1 MKYYT
6 ITVNGVSYEVGV
18 EEKSGSSAH
27 VTPVTPSAPVMAPTP
42 AMPAAPSMPTAPVPA
57 PTPVVSKQESPKAA
71 AGNIKIE
78 SPMPGKIISVKA
90 SVGQSVNRGDVI
102 LILEA
107 MKMENEIVAS
117 ESGVVASIHV
127 LAGDTVE
134 SGTLLATLS

>member
-27 VTPVTPSAPVMAPTP
+27 VTPVTPSAPAMAPTP
-42 AMPAAPSMPTAPVPA
+42 SMPAAPSMPTAPAPA
-57 PTPVVSKQESPKAA
+57 PAVPKPESPKSS
-71 AGNIKIE
+71 AGTIKIE

-90 SVGQSVNRGDVI
+90 SIGQSVNRGDVI

>member
-18 EEKSGSSAH
+18 EEKTGSSAH
-27 VTPVTPSAPVMAPTP
+27 VTPVTPSAPAMAPTP
-42 AMPAAPSMPTAPVPA
+42 SMPAAPSIPTAPAPA
-57 PTPVVSKQESPKAA
+57 PAVPKPESPKSS
-71 AGNIKIE
+71 AGTIKIE

-90 SVGQSVNRGDVI
+90 SIGQSVNRGDVI